1 MLNFA
6 DFLSYLSYISSLSAS
21 NTYTS
26 PLSPYKII
34 ISSKFHIYRKHWE
47 LFFTRKSEN
56 MFKIGLRSNCIS
68 RAFLT
73 KSSIRKFSTRKLEG
87 KIALITGAASGIG
100 KETAKKFINNGA
112 KVVIADIQTKL
123 GQETATELGTSHASF
138 ISCDV
143 SKESDI
149 AHAVDYAVS
158 NYGQLDIM
166 FNNAGIACHTPPT
179 IVDLDLAAFDRV
191 MSINVRGVVAGI
203 KHASRV
209 MIPQGRGSILCTS
222 SITGVLGGLAQH
234 TYSISKSTVVG
245 IMKSAAAEL
254 CRYGIRINCISPFA
268 IPTPFVIEEMRVY
281 FPGVDDQGLAKMIH
295 DNGVLKGTICE
306 PEDIANAAL
315 YLASD
320 DAKYVSGHNL
330 VVDGGFTSIKN
341 LSFPVSNEFKSEE

>member
-1 MLNFA
+1 
-6 DFLSYLSYISSLSAS
+6 
-21 NTYTS
+21 
-26 PLSPYKII
+26 
-34 ISSKFHIYRKHWE
+34 
-47 LFFTRKSEN
+47 
-56 MFKIGLRSNCIS
+56 MFKIALSNCIS

-73 KSSIRKFSTRKLEG
+73 RSFIRNFSAQIGSKLEG

-112 KVVIADIQTKL
+112 KVVIADIQAQAAQL
-123 GQETATELGTSHASF
+123 GQETAKELGTHASF

-143 SKESDI
+143 TKELDI
-149 AHAVDYAVS
+149 AHAVDYAVLKH
-158 NYGQLDIM
+158 GQLDIM

-191 MSINVRGVVAGI
+191 MAINVRGVVAGI

-209 MIPQGRGSILCTS
+209 MIPQGHGSILCTS
-222 SITGVLGGLAQH
+222 SITGVMGGLAQH
-234 TYSISKSTVVG
+234 TYSISKSTVIGV
-245 IMKSAAAEL
+245 MKSASAEL
-254 CRYGIRINCISPFA
+254 CRHGIRINCISPFA
-268 IPTPFVIEEMRVY
+268 ITTPFVIDEMRVY
-281 FPGVDDQGLAKMIH
+281 FPGVDDRGLAKMIH
-295 DNGVLKGTICE
+295 DNGVLKGAICE

-341 LSFPVSNEFKSEE
+341 LHFPIPYEFKREKRGRLL